1 MTDQATRER
10 QIVDYV
16 ASQLQGATDF
26 HLGSFRRMPEGWSRE
41 SYMFD
46 LGWTDAD
53 GRREQ
58 HTLILRVDPPG
69 SLIYSDRTLEY
80 GVIDALHRVGYPVP
94 RMWFLETG
102 KEALGAPFLVME
114 KLEGTA
120 SPDVLYAESFAAER
134 EKLGQEFIEL
144 LARLHTYDLD
154 DLDFPPME
162 RPTEETAA
170 DAAIDHWERTMLE
183 QQLEPQPFL
192 VEGFRW
198 LRANKPVAPRISLLH
213 GDYRSG
219 NFLFEGDR
227 ITGIVDWEL
236 ASLGDPL
243 QDLGW
248 IVMTLWK
255 LDGKVCG
262 FWDRE
267 ELLRR
272 YEAASGVP
280 VDPDAMN
287 WWEVWANMKLAVV
300 GLTGTRTRVLNLA
313 DEINYSI
320 SHLYLPPLF
329 DEMAKGMGI

>member
-1 MTDQATRER
+1 MSREDQILE
-10 QIVDYV
+10 YLG
-16 ASQLQGATDF
+16 SHLPGATDLK
-26 HLGSFRRMPEGWSRE
+26 LGALRRMPEGWSRE

-46 LGWTDAD
+46 VGWTAED
-53 GRREQ
+53 GGREE

-69 SLIYSDRTLEY
+69 SLIYTDRRVEF
-80 GVIDALHRVGYPVP
+80 GVMKSLYEAGYPVP
-94 RMWFLETG
+94 RMWFLELG
-102 KEALGAPFLVME
+102 DEALGAPFLVME

-120 SPDVLYAESFAAER
+120 SPDVLYAPGFAEER
-134 EKLGQEFIEL
+134 ERIGQRFIEL
-144 LARLHTYDLD
+144 LAELHTKDLD
-154 DLDFPPME
+154 SLDLPFATQ
-162 RPTEETAA
+162 PTVDTAA
-170 DAAIDHWERTMLE
+170 DEAIDHWEQTMRE

-198 LRANKPVAPRISLLH
+198 LRANKPPAPRVSLLH

-219 NFLFEGDR
+219 NFLFDGDQ

-248 IVMTLWK
+248 VVMELWK

-262 FWDRE
+262 FWDRD

-272 YEAASGVP
+272 YEAASGIP
-280 VDPDAMN
+280 VDRDAMA
-287 WWEVWANMKLAVV
+287 WWEVWANMKLAVI
-300 GLTGTRTRVLNLA
+300 GLTGTRTRVLRLS

-329 DEMAKGMGI
+329 NEMAKGMGI